1 MPAAQV
7 FADDMQNAEEIFR
20 KSSRKKP
27 DRHVQQLCRQVERTL
42 SIVLAGEVADPIL
55 QNLSIESVTPAP
67 DAGRLLVRVY
77 EPGRGIPAP
86 EPASTGADLNDD
98 EHRRARAKA
107 TSSSHA
113 DILERLARVRG
124 LLRREVAAAITRKR
138 APELIFQL
146 VIPGEVRP

>member
-1 MPAAQV
+1 MPAADL

-20 KSSRKKP
+20 KSSRKKS

-42 SIVLAGEVADPIL
+42 GIVLGGEVADPVL
-55 QNLSIESVTPAP
+55 QNLMIESVTPAP

-77 EPGRGIPAP
+77 DPYRGTMGAGPGAAEPDRDAEAAIR
-86 EPASTGADLNDD
+86 ADLEKN
-98 EHRRARAKA
+98 
-107 TSSSHA
+107 SSTQA
-113 DILERLARVRG
+113 DILDRLNRVRG